1 MTETIY
7 HFVKGVG
14 WEPEPLYDT
23 YTGII
28 GGYRVTCVRRTS
40 LPGEIWFSDRCTAA
54 ETFSNLSLFSW
65 RKALE
70 NDDMG
75 YLIRNA
81 SSTDGGKEGGVVVLT
96 EKL

>member
-1 MTETIY
+1 
-7 HFVKGVG
+7 
-14 WEPEPLYDT
+14 
-23 YTGII
+23 
-28 GGYRVTCVRRTS
+28 
-40 LPGEIWFSDRCTAA
+40 
-54 ETFSNLSLFSW
+54 LFSW